1 MEDRMLLRNIRQT
14 PKPST
19 PVLVVSKLIM
29 LCLPIV
35 QIVLGT
41 IYLKDCPA
49 QPYIPIYVLVSG
61 VFTMCLSL
69 LSCLPCARESEGG
82 EQNPLSS
89 ICTAWNSL
97 LTVFLFCWFIA
108 GNVWIYS
115 IYAPS
120 YSPLDVGK
128 YCHKTLYLFAFWMT
142 TLVYI
147 LVGVLLVGGC
157 CALICMAVCGRSGF
171 GSGFNDDI

>member
-1 MEDRMLLRNIRQT
+1 MEDRNLLRNFRQA

-19 PVLVVSKLIM
+19 PVLVLSKLIM
-29 LCLPIV
+29 LAIPIT

-41 IYLKDCPA
+41 IYLDKCPV

-61 VFTMCLSL
+61 VFTMVLSL
-69 LSCLPCARESEGG
+69 LSCLPCARESE
-82 EQNPLSS
+82 EPQNPLSS

-97 LTVFLFCWFIA
+97 MILFLFCWFIA

-115 IYAPS
+115 VYAPS
-120 YSPLDVGK
+120 YDPNDLTQ
-128 YCHKTLYLFAFWMT
+128 YCHKTLYLFAFWLT

-157 CALICMAVCGRSGF
+157 CALLCMAVCGWSGF
-171 GSGFNDDI
+171 GNRFDDDI

>member
-120 YSPLDVGK
+120 YSPLERQ